1 MKIIEAHQS
10 WSEEDLRGALDEY
23 EVQLRAAGKAR
34 NTITTY
40 VQHPERFINWLV
52 GQYKLRPA
60 TKVRSESSGTNEPTR
75 PRSSFATRDEP
86 KATWELVL
94 VATRRLTETG
104 PVPFGLADIIA
115 QVQQMR
121 PELGRT
127 SIQPVVQGMTSNAGA
142 GPQSPCGEI
151 LERVYHGH
159 YRLSD

>member
-1 MKIIEAHQS
+1 MENEEKCQS
-10 WSEEDLRGALDEY
+10 WSEEDLRVALDEY
-23 EVQLRAAGKAR
+23 ELELRAAGKAR

-40 VQHPERFINWLV
+40 VQHPQRFINWLV
-52 GQYKLRPA
+52 GRYKPRPA
-60 TKVRSESSGTNEPTR
+60 ASQREKPAQPLSSL
-75 PRSSFATRDEP
+75 ATRNEP

-94 VATRRLTETG
+94 VVTRQLTKTG
-104 PVPFGLADIIA
+104 AVPFSLADIIS

-142 GPQSPCGEI
+142 GPQSPCGQV

-159 YRLSD
+159 YRLSE

>member
-1 MKIIEAHQS
+1 MKRKKKYQS
-10 WSEEDLRGALDEY
+10 WSEEDLRAALDEY
-23 EVQLRAAGKAR
+23 EVELREAGKAR

-40 VQHPERFINWLV
+40 VQHPQRFIDWLV
-52 GQYKLRPA
+52 GRYSPRPVA
-60 TKVRSESSGTNEPTR
+60 TDREESARLDLSVAAPNE
-75 PRSSFATRDEP
+75 A

-94 VATRRLTETG
+94 VATRQLTNSG
-104 PVPFGLADIIA
+104 SVPFSLADIIS

-127 SIQPVVQGMTSNAGA
+127 SIQPVVQGMTSNAGT
-142 GPQSPCGEI
+142 GPPSPCGKV